1 MYTNK
6 EIWRVTY
13 PIFLGLLAQNVINV
27 TDTAFLG
34 RVGEVALGAAAMGGL
49 LYICVYTIAFGF
61 SVGSQI
67 LIARRN
73 GEGNYRAVGPIMW
86 QGTAFSF
93 GMAVCLLILMYFSAA
108 PLIRL
113 LITSDSI
120 YGATYEFFTWRIWG
134 FLFAFVNVMFR
145 GLYIGITR
153 TKVLT
158 MNAVVMA
165 LVNVVLDYALVF
177 GELGLPEMG
186 VRGAALASFIAEAS
200 SLLFFLLYTY
210 YKVDL
215 KKYGLNR
222 FGQFDLSMV
231 LRILRISCFT
241 MVQYFLAMAIWFVFF
256 MALER
261 LGQRQLAVANIVR
274 SVYVVLLIPV
284 QALSTT
290 ANTLVSNLIGAGGSS
305 GVVTLLHKI
314 SRMSFLIM
322 VVCVG
327 LCVAFPGSILS
338 VYTNEEALL
347 VESVSA
353 LYVVCGAMLIASLA
367 NVYFNG
373 ISGTG
378 NTQAALVLEVFVQV
392 FYALYIIVVGMVIQ
406 APVDV
411 CFTTEV
417 IYYVLMLGSSLIYLK
432 KAKWQNK
439 KI

>member
-186 VRGAALASFIAEAS
+186 VRGAALASVIAEAS

-378 NTQAALVLEVFVQV
+378 NTQAALVLEIFVQI

>member
-93 GMAVCLLILMYFSAA
+93 GMAVCLLLLMYFSAA

-186 VRGAALASFIAEAS
+186 VRGAALASVIAEAS

-222 FGQFDLSMV
+222 FGQFDLGMV

-241 MVQYFLAMAIWFVFF
+241 MVQYFLSMAIWFVFF

-261 LGQRQLAVANIVR
+261 LGQWQLAVANIVR

-290 ANTLVSNLIGAGGSS
+290 ANTLVSNLIGASGSS
-305 GVVTLLHKI
+305 EVVTLLHKI
-314 SRMSFLIM
+314 SRISFLIM

-392 FYALYIIVVGMVIQ
+392 FYSLYIIVVGMVIQ

>member
-186 VRGAALASFIAEAS
+186 VRGAALASVIAEAS

-327 LCVAFPGSILS
+327 LCLAFPGSILS

-378 NTQAALVLEVFVQV
+378 NTQAALVLEIFVQV

>member
-186 VRGAALASFIAEAS
+186 VRGAALASVIAEAS

-327 LCVAFPGSILS
+327 LCVVFPGSILS

-392 FYALYIIVVGMVIQ
+392 FYALCIIVVGMVIQ

>member
-186 VRGAALASFIAEAS
+186 VRGAALASLIAEAS
-200 SLLFFLLYTY
+200 SLIFFLLYTY

-327 LCVAFPGSILS
+327 LCVVFPGSILS

-392 FYALYIIVVGMVIQ
+392 FYALYIIIVGMVIQ

>member
-186 VRGAALASFIAEAS
+186 VRGAALASVIAEAS

-222 FGQFDLSMV
+222 FGQFDLNMV

-417 IYYVLMLGSSLIYLK
+417 IYYILMLGSSLIYLK

>member
-73 GEGNYRAVGPIMW
+73 GEGNYRAVGPVMW

-186 VRGAALASFIAEAS
+186 VRGAALASVIAEAS

-406 APVDV
+406 ASVDV

>member
-186 VRGAALASFIAEAS
+186 VRGAALASVIAEAS

-338 VYTNEEALL
+338 VYTNEESLL

-406 APVDV
+406 ASVDV

>member
-73 GEGNYRAVGPIMW
+73 GEGNYRSVGPIMW

-186 VRGAALASFIAEAS
+186 VRGAALASVIAEAS

-378 NTQAALVLEVFVQV
+378 NTQAALVLEIFVQI

>member
-73 GEGNYRAVGPIMW
+73 GEGNYRAVGPVMW
-86 QGTAFSF
+86 QGTTFSF

-186 VRGAALASFIAEAS
+186 VRGAALASVIAEAS

-406 APVDV
+406 ASVDV

>member
-120 YGATYEFFTWRIWG
+120 YGATYEFSTRRIWG

-186 VRGAALASFIAEAS
+186 VRGAALASVIAEAS

>member
-120 YGATYEFFTWRIWG
+120 YGATYEFFIWRIWG

-186 VRGAALASFIAEAS
+186 VRGAALASVIAEAS

>member
-158 MNAVVMA
+158 MNAVVMS

-186 VRGAALASFIAEAS
+186 VRGAALASVIAEAS

>member
-177 GELGLPEMG
+177 GELGLPGMG
-186 VRGAALASFIAEAS
+186 VRGAALASVIAEAS

>member
-186 VRGAALASFIAEAS
+186 VRGAALASVIAEAS

-347 VESVSA
+347 IESVSA

-378 NTQAALVLEVFVQV
+378 NTQAALVLEIFVQI

>member
-186 VRGAALASFIAEAS
+186 VRGAALASVIAEAS

-274 SVYVVLLIPV
+274 SVYVRWFIR
-284 QALSTT
+284 
-290 ANTLVSNLIGAGGSS
+290 GSH
-305 GVVTLLHKI
+305 V
-314 SRMSFLIM
+314 
-322 VVCVG
+322 
-327 LCVAFPGSILS
+327 
-338 VYTNEEALL
+338 
-347 VESVSA
+347 
-353 LYVVCGAMLIASLA
+353 IA
-367 NVYFNG
+367 
-373 ISGTG
+373 
-378 NTQAALVLEVFVQV
+378 
-392 FYALYIIVVGMVIQ
+392 
-406 APVDV
+406 
-411 CFTTEV
+411 
-417 IYYVLMLGSSLIYLK
+417 
-432 KAKWQNK
+432 
-439 KI
+439 

>member
-113 LITSDSI
+113 LITSNSI

-186 VRGAALASFIAEAS
+186 VRGAALASVIAEAS

-347 VESVSA
+347 AESVSA